1 MRVLGIGSALAYGL
15 FVCAAY
21 AADGDSGK
29 TSVKESAASSKA
41 GTAAQS
47 SEEDAA
53 KKFQAHM
60 EKMQGLYEK
69 IQLSKNTDERRF
81 LKHEYMLEMQE
92 GTKLFGLMRAET
104 AGHPRRE
111 IKKQSTGADPSGAPV
126 MTDGERLRSLE
137 RRMGMTEQ
145 MMERMMERQ
154 SMEEK

>member
-1 MRVLGIGSALAYGL
+1 MRGLGIGSALACGL
-15 FVCAAY
+15 IVCAAY
-21 AADGDSGK
+21 AAGGDSGK
-29 TSVKESAASSKA
+29 VPAKESPASSKA

-47 SEEDAA
+47 SEEAAA

-92 GTKLFGLMRAET
+92 GTKLFGLMHTET
-104 AGHPRRE
+104 AGHPHRE
-111 IKKQSTGADPSGAPV
+111 IKKQSTGTDSPGALV

>member
-1 MRVLGIGSALAYGL
+1 MRGLGIGSALACGL
-15 FVCAAY
+15 IVCAAY

-29 TSVKESAASSKA
+29 ASIKESPATPK
-41 GTAAQS
+41 AAQS
-47 SEEDAA
+47 SEEAAA

-92 GTKLFGLMRAET
+92 GTKLFGLMHTET
-104 AGHPRRE
+104 AGHPHRE
-111 IKKQSTGADPSGAPV
+111 IKKQSTGTDSPGALV

>member
-1 MRVLGIGSALAYGL
+1 MRGLGIGSALACGL

-29 TSVKESAASSKA
+29 ASVKESPASPKA

-47 SEEDAA
+47 SEEDVA

-60 EKMQGLYEK
+60 EKMRGLYEK

-92 GTKLFGLMRAET
+92 GTKLFGLRAET

-111 IKKQSTGADPSGAPV
+111 IKKQSAGADSSGAPV